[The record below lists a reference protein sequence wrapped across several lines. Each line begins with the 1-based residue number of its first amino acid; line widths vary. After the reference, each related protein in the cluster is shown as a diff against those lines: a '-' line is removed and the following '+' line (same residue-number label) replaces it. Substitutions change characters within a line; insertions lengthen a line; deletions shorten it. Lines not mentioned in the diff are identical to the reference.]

1 MAGEGR
7 VWRCV
12 ALVVGIRFAGNV
24 RSLVPIDVQG
34 DIITF
39 NPAQGIR
46 RIAVHLAG
54 REKKAVREE
63 RGETNSRV
71 DR

>member
-1 MAGEGR
+1 M
-7 VWRCV
+7 WRCV

-46 RIAVHLAG
+46 RITVYLAG
-54 REKKAVREE
+54 GENKAVRED
-63 RGETNSRV
+63 RGERNSRV